1 MQADFRARSRTS
13 MKLFKNILVYQP
25 ADRAV
30 SASLRIAARLSRQMQ
45 SRVKVVDVRQQEF
58 GWWKNIFQEE
68 SLALQLEEPEQRD
81 SLNALVD
88 EVDIAD
94 DNVQVKVLEGRPI
107 DVLVNEALAGSHDL
121 ILKDADSKTENLF
134 FGSLDLRLLR
144 LAPAAVWLC
153 DSSVPAKTRRILA
166 AIDPHVHD
174 DEMQLNER
182 IIRLASLL
190 ARQDEAELHVVSA
203 WFTPAAAF
211 EHDSDD
217 FKRYTKAKTRVRR
230 RAWENVEHVVNTSLL
245 RIPSDRVHF
254 EEGVS
259 SDSIVSAV
267 QTVQPD
273 LLVMGSVARKGIPG
287 LWIGNTT
294 EEVTR
299 QVECSM
305 LTIKPED
312 FAFLMPSQSR

>member
-1 MQADFRARSRTS
+1 MNI
-13 MKLFKNILVYQP
+13 FKNILVYQS
-25 ADRAV
+25 ADQGV
-30 SASLRIAARLSRQMQ
+30 SASLRIAARHARQMQ
-45 SRVKVVDVRQQEF
+45 SRVTVVDVRQQEH
-58 GWWKNIFQEE
+58 GWWENLFEDRSLTFQAEA
-68 SLALQLEEPEQRD
+68 SEQQER
-81 SLNALVD
+81 LTALVD
-88 EVDIAD
+88 DEMPDAD
-94 DNVQVKVLEGRPI
+94 VRIKVLEGRPI
-107 DVLVNEALAGSHDL
+107 DVLIHEALEESHDL
-121 ILKDADSKTENLF
+121 ILKDAESKAENLF

-182 IIRLASLL
+182 IIRLASML

-217 FKRYTKAKTRVRR
+217 FKRYSKAKTRVRR

-254 EEGVS
+254 EEGIS

>member
-1 MQADFRARSRTS
+1 
-13 MKLFKNILVYQP
+13 MKIFKNILVYQA
-25 ADRAV
+25 ADQGA
-30 SASLRIAARLSRQMQ
+30 SASLRIAARHARQTQ
-45 SRVKVVDVRQQEF
+45 ARVTVVDVRQQEH
-58 GWWKNIFQEE
+58 GWWENLFEDRSLTFQAEA
-68 SLALQLEEPEQRD
+68 SEQQER
-81 SLNALVD
+81 LNALVD
-88 EVDIAD
+88 GEMPDAD
-94 DNVQVKVLEGRPI
+94 VHVKVLEGRPI
-107 DVLVNEALAGSHDL
+107 DVLIQEALEESHDL
-121 ILKDADSKTENLF
+121 ILKDADSKAEKLF

-166 AIDPHVHD
+166 AIDPHVDD
-174 DEMQLNER
+174 DEMQLNEQ
-182 IIRLASLL
+182 IIRLASML

-203 WFTPAAAF
+203 WFTPAASV

-217 FKRYTKAKTRVRR
+217 FERYTRARMRVRR

-254 EEGVS
+254 EEGDP

-299 QVECSM
+299 QVECSV
-305 LTIKPED
+305 LTIKPND
-312 FAFLMPSQSR
+312 FTFLLPSQSGRH